1 MLQIVSPSYEHAR
14 SMNGCGPRSFLWRSQ
29 GIWTRQADIEIRD
42 SMLRWGWPG
51 IAPGVRSPLS
61 REVGRRYVE
70 QRLEMVRNKVGEG
83 KEGGAPK
90 GRV

>member
-1 MLQIVSPSYEHAR
+1 MAPLAITGNIDTPS
-14 SMNGCGPRSFLWRSQ
+14 
-29 GIWTRQADIEIRD
+29 RD
-42 SMLRWGWPG
+42 RNSRFDVAFEAGQESRLGSGDR
-51 IAPGVRSPLS
+51 LS

-70 QRLEMVRNKVGEG
+70 QRLEMVQNKVGEG